1 MAEEYESPLDVLQD
15 PFKESAD
22 STHWS
27 IIDGLQFTLPTFKF
41 EFFGLHLQ
49 FALSRFVILE
59 TIAAIIVLAV
69 FLPACR
75 RIARGDV
82 PKGRFAHFVEA
93 LLLFIRDEVAIPTIG
108 EHDYKRFLPL
118 LWTLFVFIAT
128 MNLLGMIPFMGS
140 PTANVAVTGV
150 LATVAFFV
158 IHYNGIKANH
168 GLPNYIKTF
177 KVNLDREGKLLQI
190 LAPVIEF
197 GVFWLEIMTAFIRAI
212 VLAVRLFANM
222 LAGHTTLFV
231 VFSFIAMVGI
241 AVEQNLMSGA
251 FFWPVTFTSV
261 MTIVALSLLEI
272 FVGLLQAFV
281 FVFLTSTFI
290 GMAMHPEH

>member
-1 MAEEYESPLDVLQD
+1 MPDEPMSPLDVLKD
-15 PFKESAD
+15 PFAESAD
-22 STHWS
+22 SYHWS
-27 IIDGLQFTLPTFKF
+27 VLPSIGW
-41 EFFGLHLQ
+41 EWHLPSW
-49 FALSRFVILE
+49 LSRFMILE
-59 TIAAIIVLAV
+59 TIAALIVLAV

-108 EHDYKRFLPL
+108 EQHYKRFLPL

-140 PTANVAVTGV
+140 PTASMAVTGV
-150 LATVAFFV
+150 LAVVAFFV
-158 IHYNGIKANH
+158 IHYNGIKENH
-168 GLPNYIKTF
+168 GFGHYVKTF
-177 KVNLDREGKLLQI
+177 KVKLDREGKLLQI
-190 LAPVIEF
+190 LAPFIEF
-197 GVFWLEIMTAFIRAI
+197 GVFCLEIMTAFIRAI

-241 AVEQNLMSGA
+241 AVEQSLMHGA
-251 FFWPVTFTSV
+251 FFWPVTLTSV
-261 MTIVALSLLEI
+261 LTIVALSLLEI

>member
-1 MAEEYESPLDVLQD
+1 MSTEPTSPLDVLQD

-22 STHWS
+22 SYHW
-27 IIDGLQFTLPTFKF
+27 TFF
-41 EFFGLHLQ
+41 ETAGIEI
-49 FALSRFVILE
+49 AGMRVSRFVVLEFFAFVIIL
-59 TIAAIIVLAV
+59 LV
-69 FLPACR
+69 FIPPCR
-75 RIARGDV
+75 RIARGEV
-82 PKGRFAHFVEA
+82 PRGRLDHFVEA
-93 LLLFIRDEVAIPTIG
+93 ILLFIRDEVAIPTIG

-140 PTANVAVTGV
+140 PTASIAVTAA
-150 LATVAFFV
+150 LALVSFIV
-158 IHYNGIKANH
+158 IHYNGIQANH
-168 GLPNYIKTF
+168 GFGHYIQTF
-177 KVNLDREGKLLQI
+177 KVKLDREGKLLQI

-197 GVFWLEIMTAFIRAI
+197 GVFWLEIATAFIRGI
-212 VLAVRLFANM
+212 VLAIRLFANM

-231 VFSFIAMVGI
+231 VLSFISMVGL

-251 FFWPVTFTSV
+251 FYWPVTIASV
-261 MTIVALSLLEI
+261 LTMVALSLLEI

-281 FVFLTSTFI
+281 FVFLTATFI

>member
-1 MAEEYESPLDVLQD
+1 MAHEPTSPLDALQD
-15 PFKESAD
+15 PFKEAAD
-22 STHWS
+22 SYHWS
-27 IIDGLQFTLPTFKF
+27 FFETAGVEFYLPSWLSKF
-41 EFFGLHLQ
+41 MVLEF
-49 FALSRFVILE
+49 
-59 TIAAIIVLAV
+59 IAAAIVLLV
-69 FLPACR
+69 FVPPCR
-75 RIARGDV
+75 RIARGEV
-82 PKGRFAHFVEA
+82 PRGRLDHFVEA
-93 LLLFIRDEVAIPTIG
+93 ILLFIRDEVAIPTIG

-140 PTANVAVTGV
+140 PTASMAVTAV

-158 IHYNGIKANH
+158 IHYNGIQASH
-168 GLPNYIKTF
+168 GFGHYIKTF
-177 KVNLDREGKLLQI
+177 RVKLDREGKLLQI

-231 VFSFIAMVGI
+231 VLSFIYMVVLAI
-241 AVEQNLMSGA
+241 QLSMMSGYW
-251 FFWPVTFTSV
+251 FWPITISSV
-261 MTIVALSLLEI
+261 LTLVALSLLEI

-281 FVFLTSTFI
+281 FVFLTATFI

>member
-1 MAEEYESPLDVLQD
+1 MSPLDVVKD

-22 STHWS
+22 SYHWS
-27 IIDGLQFTLPTFKF
+27 FFDTAGIEFELPPW
-41 EFFGLHLQ
+41 
-49 FALSRFVILE
+49 LSRFMVLE
-59 TIAAIIVLAV
+59 FIAALIVLAV
-69 FLPACR
+69 FVPACR

-82 PKGRFAHFVEA
+82 PRGRLTHFVESI
-93 LLLFIRDEVAIPTIG
+93 LLFIRDEVAIPTIG

-128 MNLLGMIPFMGS
+128 MNLLGMVPFMGS
-140 PTANVAVTGV
+140 PTASMAVTAV
-150 LATVAFFV
+150 LATIVFIV
-158 IHYNGIKANH
+158 IHYNGIKASH
-168 GLPNYIKTF
+168 GFGHYIKTF
-177 KVNLDREGKLLQI
+177 RVKLDREGKLLQI
-190 LAPVIEF
+190 LAPIIEF

-231 VFSFIAMVGI
+231 VMSFIVMVGM
-241 AVEQNLMSGA
+241 AVEQGMMSGY
-251 FFWPVTFTSV
+251 FFWPITLTSV
-261 MTIVALSLLEI
+261 VTLVALSLLEI

-281 FVFLTSTFI
+281 FVFLTATFI

>member
-1 MAEEYESPLDVLQD
+1 MADEPISPLDALKD
-15 PFKESAD
+15 PFAESAD
-22 STHWS
+22 TYHWDVCKS
-27 IIDGLQFTLPTFKF
+27 LGWEWHMPEWLSKF
-41 EFFGLHLQ
+41 M
-49 FALSRFVILE
+49 VLE
-59 TIAAIIVLAV
+59 TIAFVVVLVV
-69 FLPACR
+69 FLTAAK
-75 RIARGDV
+75 RIAKGDV
-82 PKGRFAHFVEA
+82 PRGRFAHFVESI
-93 LLLFIRDEVAIPTIG
+93 LLFIRDEVAIPTIG

-118 LWTLFVFIAT
+118 LWTMFVFIAT

-140 PTANVAVTGV
+140 PTASIAVTAV

-158 IHYNGIKANH
+158 IHINGILANH
-168 GLPNYIKTF
+168 GFGHYVKTF
-177 KVNLDREGKLLQI
+177 KVKLDREGKLLQI

-197 GVFWLEIMTAFIRAI
+197 GVFWLEIGTAFIRAI

-231 VFSFIAMVGI
+231 VMSFIYMVGL
-241 AVEQNLMSGA
+241 AVEQGLMSGY
-251 FFWPVTFTSV
+251 FFWPITVTSV
-261 MTIVALSLLEI
+261 ATLVALSILEI